1 MAQIK
6 VETWTNPA
14 AAVARDFNL
23 GFEVAEVVSIDITN
37 GGSWKW
43 IKGMGDGYALDVDA
57 GTVAT
62 SNGATPLAEN
72 ATYGSTISAF
82 TNANPGV
89 ITVEDAVQG
98 GFVAGDTIKVT
109 AIAES
114 GAGASLNAEYVIA
127 SISGNALTT
136 ATDTSASAVYVSGG
150 NAIRVSNAAGDAIAV
165 DNSAQ
170 RGITLG
176 TGMVGANDASMIAIF
191 KSEENVT

>member
-6 VETWTNPA
+6 VETWTNPST
-14 AAVARDFNL
+14 AVAKDFNL

-37 GGSWKW
+37 GGSWQW
-43 IKGMGDGYALDVDA
+43 LNGMGDGYYLDVDA
-57 GTVAT
+57 GTVTT
-62 SNGATPLAEN
+62 SNGATPLDED
-72 ATYGSTISAF
+72 ATYGSAISAF

-89 ITVEDAVQG
+89 ITVADAVQG

-109 AIAES
+109 GIAES
-114 GAGASLNAEYVIA
+114 GSGATLNAEYTIA

-136 ATDTSASAVYVSGG
+136 ATDTSSGAVYVSGG
-150 NAIRVSNAAGDAIAV
+150 NAIRVSNAANDAIAV
-165 DNSAQ
+165 QNVAQ

-191 KSEENVT
+191 KGAENVT